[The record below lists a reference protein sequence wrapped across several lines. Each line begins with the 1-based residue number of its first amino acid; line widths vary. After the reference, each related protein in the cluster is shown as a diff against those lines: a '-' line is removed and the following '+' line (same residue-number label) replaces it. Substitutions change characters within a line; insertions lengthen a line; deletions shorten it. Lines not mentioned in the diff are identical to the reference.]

1 MRDGGRIHLQV
12 SIPLLDVLVLVAL
25 GDVSDG
31 EEVAKTILEV
41 DLLTLYVD
49 DFPLLLLTLEIHLD
63 FVHSLFGGLV
73 VHLNLIKHF
82 EQRVQFVRL
91 FCFIV

>member
-1 MRDGGRIHLQV
+1 MRNGGRIHLQV

-31 EEVAKTILEV
+31 EEVAETILEV

-49 DFPLLLLTLEIHLD
+49 YLPLLLLALEIHLD
-63 FVHSLFGGLV
+63 FINSLFGGLV
-73 VHLNLIKHF
+73 VSLNTIEHF
-82 EQRVQFVRL
+82 EQRVQFVGL